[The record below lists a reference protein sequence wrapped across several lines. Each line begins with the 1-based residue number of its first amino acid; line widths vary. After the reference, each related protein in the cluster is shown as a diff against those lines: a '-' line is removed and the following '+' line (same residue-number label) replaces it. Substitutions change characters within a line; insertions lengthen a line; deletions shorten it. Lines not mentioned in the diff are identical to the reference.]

1 MRHSF
6 WIGAAISAALLSA
19 TTVYAQQP
27 TQPPA
32 APPAPVG
39 YGAAITLEQAK
50 SVAAA
55 AEAEMKKNNFNMVI
69 TVAGPN
75 GETIY
80 LQKADVAGNASI
92 VIAQDKAKHAALFK
106 TASKAYQDRLA
117 NGETYILRLTGATP
131 VAGGVPL
138 VSGGKVVGAIG
149 ISGGSAAQDHQV
161 AQAGAESLK

>member
-1 MRHSF
+1 MRYSL
-6 WIGAAISAALLSA
+6 WIGAAVAAALISA

-27 TQPPA
+27 AQPAP
-32 APPAPVG
+32 PPAPMG
-39 YGAAITLEQAK
+39 YGAAISLEQAK

-69 TVAGPN
+69 TVAGTN

-80 LQKADVAGNASI
+80 LQKADLAGNTSI
-92 VIAQDKAKHAALFK
+92 LIAQDKAKHAALYK

-117 NGETYILRLTGATP
+117 NGETYILALRNAIP

-149 ISGGSAAQDHQV
+149 VSGGSAAQDHQV
-161 AQAGAESLK
+161 AQAGADSLK

>member
-6 WIGAAISAALLSA
+6 LFAAATSAALMFA
-19 TTVYAQQP
+19 TAASAQQP
-27 TQPPA
+27 AQPA
-32 APPAPVG
+32 APPAPMG
-39 YGAAITLEQAK
+39 YGAAISLEQAK
-50 SVAAA
+50 AVAAA

-69 TVAGPN
+69 TIAGTN

-80 LQKADVAGNASI
+80 LQKADLAGNGSI
-92 VIAQDKAKHAALFK
+92 LIAQDKAKHAALYK

-117 NGETYILRLTGATP
+117 NGETYILALRNAVP
-131 VAGGVPL
+131 VGGGVPL

-161 AQAGAESLK
+161 AQAGADSFK